1 MSKASRLARP
11 PSAGAGSKLPSPRK
25 ECPVGAAAGSG
36 RARVQTV
43 GEKLMRAGNDGGL
56 ARQKS
61 LVPAAPVP
69 GDKAQTGSQSETPS
83 PSQGDNQS
91 RNMEALPPKSRIS
104 PPKASAHQHG
114 SVQKQTKSNLK
125 VTSPEDAEHVSRRQA
140 SPNGTPPSRGDP
152 KASRTVPRRHTVGG
166 ARSSREILAMQ
177 PSDMDKKREAF
188 LEHLKQK
195 YPHHASAI
203 MGHQERLREQS
214 RSPKHGPSP
223 QPSVVDQLDHLSLAS
238 LESLDTMSEADA
250 PTAFTRGSRVRASL
264 PVVRSTNQTKD
275 RSLGVLYLQY
285 GEETKQIRMPN
296 EITSADTVRAL
307 FVSAFP
313 QQLTMKMLES
323 PSVAVYVKDDMRN
336 VYYELSDVRNIT
348 DHSCLKVYHKD
359 PAQAFSHG
367 PRPTNGDA
375 RMNREMMYAS
385 RDGQHPLRQPP
396 MGPPPHHPMQGSLS
410 PPTPHSMPPSPS
422 RIPFGPRQGS
432 IPSSATIPRDRLSNA
447 NPPARSISPCPSA
460 ILERRDVKPDEDMGG
475 KSHTLTRGNEGLY
488 ADPYLLQEGRMSLA
502 SSHGAHPAPGLDGPD
517 HGLGGYHRASIRSTG
532 SYSGPSPTDS
542 MDHPSLYRQKSR
554 NSQLP
559 TLGSK
564 TPPPSPHR
572 MTEVRM
578 IDIHGGPPHS
588 GPPHGGPPHGGPP
601 HGGPP
606 HGGPP
611 HGGPLHGGPPHG
623 GSPHGGSPHGGP
635 PHGGPP
641 HGGPPH
647 GGPPHGGSPHGGPPH
662 GGPPHGGPPH
672 GGPPHG
678 GPPHGGPPH
687 GGPPHGGPPHGG
699 PPHGGPPHGG
709 PPHGVPL
716 ERCSP
721 VRQSFR
727 KEEVAGAKTRNNL
740 ASPVVSDLQG
750 PLQGPNPAANDP
762 QTRERMKAMEQQ
774 IASLTGLVQ
783 HALLKGPNTSGT
795 KEPLSERPSK
805 TSSPAHSVNSA
816 GGSPVLAPKS
826 SAGPSERASA
836 PLQVNLLQFRKSVSD
851 LRLQLQQMRQ
861 LQLQNQEALRVQLKR
876 AEQEISVKLAEALR
890 RMEDPVQ
897 RQRALVEE
905 DRHKYLG
912 LEEQVLSQLGEL
924 EQYVDSLK
932 KDSVGPHRA
941 VTLKDVEEGAVTL
954 RKVGES
960 LAGLKG
966 EFPALQT
973 RMRAVL
979 RVEVEAVKFLKEEPH
994 KLDSMLKRVK
1004 GLTETLSG
1012 LRRCATEGLQKGS
1025 DVSAS
1030 ASLKAAPVD
1039 GGPAAAVAESPVD
1052 APPASAQPGSAA
1064 LPEPQSSSIR
1074 SEVMPPSPVVIHHV
1088 QSSPVHMQQS
1098 QQSAA
1103 LMAQPS
1109 PPLTP
1114 SPTHVPS
1121 PNPGQSQS
1129 QSQSQGRDSPKGAS
1143 SDPPSP
1149 ARHKKAH
1156 ANGVNNGNGSA
1167 NQDLIIEELQ
1177 SSQGKSKNRAM
1188 SIEAA
1193 EKEWEERRQ
1202 NMGHYDGKEFEKI
1215 LQEAQANMMKGI
1227 PSLDMD
1233 ENPAAPPGATG
1244 DQTDTHNPV
1253 ESPSEPDA
1261 SSEKPAKPGPEK
1273 PPKPV
1278 LEKPAKPTLERPSKA
1293 GAERPSTTKPASTDK
1308 VTKLGSEKASKSPP
1322 PPPPRKTYSSSSS
1335 GMTTT
1340 RSGEVVYTSR
1350 KESVS
1355 AQEGEEEATPPAPQP
1370 KPAKVPPEVKP
1381 KSASPPPITASVIQ
1395 DEEDEGDKI
1404 MAELQVFQK
1413 CTVKDV
1419 GVKNLVEPTTRI
1431 EPQIRELRP
1440 GALLPLK
1447 EKKQSSEPS
1456 REDKDPDTD
1465 ENGNTTVRQS
1475 PGVIYYVTGQISK
1488 ELPPPSG
1495 TEDTN
1500 ERREPT
1506 LPPSQVSNVN
1516 ANDNSPSQQQRPLS
1530 KPPVS
1535 PPPVSPPPVS
1545 PPPISP
1551 KPVGLNSF
1559 KLPKKQ
1565 VKRSVSLKTSTEV
1578 EKGNILNQINSEK
1591 KLKASVIQEHI
1602 SSSKSIIPEPV
1613 ATTTISALRGEPKS
1627 GAIFPEKAH
1636 NESSNQPGDTCEGGD
1651 EEASLSPDLPGEEAP
1666 PPPDN
1671 IAFMI
1676 TNTKVQAL
1684 SSGEYQELV
1693 NAKKGSVQT
1702 VTVGEAGTR
1711 SNATGDSAT
1720 DPSSPQDNGFNK
1732 KPVIIIFDEP
1742 MDIRSAYK
1750 RLSTIFECEEEL
1762 ERMLAEERIDEESE
1776 ESDTE
1781 RSGGLQV
1788 KVGGLEGG
1796 DDTATKVCGGL
1807 SSSQAASD
1815 RSSLSSSSSSSISEV
1830 TEGGVN
1836 TASTA
1841 GTKQDGKKKFKFKFP
1856 KKQLAALSQA
1866 IRTGTKSGKKTL
1878 QVVVYEDEEESD
1890 GTIRQHKEAKRFEI
1904 RSKASADNPKAPGS
1918 AQVKRD
1924 NSESICRTDE
1934 IRKST
1939 YKTLDS
1945 LEQTIKQLET
1955 TISEMGPCS
1964 AEEPVC
1970 TEEPKFGN
1978 RSSSEGV
1985 GLKRSSSL
1993 PTSKGPKV
2001 PLPSKSSLRK
2011 KTKPQLLPRPV
2022 LIPTTTTTSA
2032 TALSAPSTVQQNAS
2046 VASPTSRM
2054 PVPLSAKSR
2063 QSSGTT
2069 DKAGK
2074 QQKLQDAQ
2082 RQFRQANGSAKR
2094 VGGDHKATS
2103 PTVPASKIPAFYPSS
2118 TKGSSQSAPNSD
2130 ATNPINPSSS
2140 SSSSSSTPTPTPTT
2154 TKSSLSSPHP
2164 PRSGSVS
2171 SSHIPSL
2178 SNGSLKPPAPSQH
2191 TGKTLSFS
2199 SQTQNGRAHS
2209 SSSSSSSSF
2218 SSSSSS
2224 SSSPS
2229 PLSPT
2234 PLGPGGKSIR
2244 TIHTP
2249 SFTSYRPH
2257 NGGGGGKSCIPTATA
2272 SKDTA

>member
-11 PSAGAGSKLPSPRK
+11 PSAAAGSKLPSPRK
-25 ECPVGAAAGSG
+25 ECPGTGAAAG
-36 RARVQTV
+36 RARGLSV
-43 GEKLMRAGNDGGL
+43 GEKLMRAGSDGIL
-56 ARQKS
+56 NRQKS
-61 LVPAAPVP
+61 LTAAVPP
-69 GDKAQTGSQSETPS
+69 DKAQSETQAETQAPSQSPGEKG
-83 PSQGDNQS
+83 QNVE
-91 RNMEALPPKSRIS
+91 MVPPKSRIS
-104 PPKASAHQHG
+104 PPKALSHQQG

-125 VTSPEDAEHVSRRQA
+125 VTSPEDSEHVSRRQA
-140 SPNGTPPSRGDP
+140 SPNGTAASRGDA
-152 KASRTVPRRHTVGG
+152 KGSRTVPRRHTLGG
-166 ARSSREILAMQ
+166 ARGSREILAMQ

-214 RSPKHGPSP
+214 LQGMLSSLHSELDIQRYLMRIQLPHRSRSPKHGPSP
-223 QPSVVDQLDHLSLAS
+223 QPSVGDQVDHLSLAS
-238 LESLDTMSEADA
+238 LDSLDAMSEADA

-285 GEETKQIRMPN
+285 GDETKQIRMPN
-296 EITSADTVRAL
+296 EITSIDTIRAL

-336 VYYELSDVRNIT
+336 MYYELADVRNIT

-367 PRPTNGDA
+367 PRPANGDA
-375 RMNREMMYAS
+375 RMHSEMAHAG
-385 RDGQHPLRQPP
+385 RDGQHPLRHPP
-396 MGPPPHHPMQGSLS
+396 MGPPPHHPMQGAL
-410 PPTPHSMPPSPS
+410 PPSPHSMPPSPS

-432 IPSSATIPRDRLSNA
+432 IPGSATIPRDRLSNA

-460 ILERRDVKPDEDMGG
+460 ILERRDVKPDEDITG
-475 KSHTLTRGNEGLY
+475 KSHSLARGNEGLY
-488 ADPYLLQEGRMSLA
+488 ADPYLLQEGRMSMA
-502 SSHGAHPAPGLDGPD
+502 TAHVSHPNPGLDGPE
-517 HGLGGYHRASIRSTG
+517 HGMGGFHRASIRSTS
-532 SYSGPSPTDS
+532 SYSGPSPTDT

-578 IDIHGGPPHS
+578 IDIHGGPPH
-588 GPPHGGPPHGGPP
+588 
-601 HGGPP
+601 
-606 HGGPP
+606 
-611 HGGPLHGGPPHG
+611 
-623 GSPHGGSPHGGP
+623 
-635 PHGGPP
+635 
-641 HGGPPH
+641 
-647 GGPPHGGSPHGGPPH
+647 
-662 GGPPHGGPPH
+662 
-672 GGPPHG
+672 
-678 GPPHGGPPH
+678 
-687 GGPPHGGPPHGG
+687 GGPPHGG

-709 PPHGVPL
+709 PPHGVPPHSVSL
-716 ERCSP
+716 HGVPIERSSP

-727 KEEVAGAKTRNNL
+727 KEEVAGTKPRNNMG
-740 ASPVVSDLQG
+740 SPVVSDLQG
-750 PLQGPNPAANDP
+750 HLQGPIPAANEH
-762 QTRERMKAMEQQ
+762 QTRER
-774 IASLTGLVQ
+774 
-783 HALLKGPNTSGT
+783 P
-795 KEPLSERPSK
+795 PK
-805 TSSPAHSVNSA
+805 TASPAHSAHSA

-826 SAGPSERASA
+826 TAA
-836 PLQVNLLQFRKSVSD
+836 PLDKSSVPLKVNLLQFRKNVSD
-851 LRLQLQQMRQ
+851 LRMQLHQMRQ
-861 LQLQNQEALRVQLKR
+861 LQLQNQDALRVQLKR
-876 AEQEISVKLAEALR
+876 AEQEISIKLAEAMR
-890 RMEDPVQ
+890 RLEDPVQ

-912 LEEQVLSQLGEL
+912 LEERVLTQLGDL
-924 EQYVDSLK
+924 EQYVGSLQ
-932 KDSVGPHRA
+932 KDSATTHRV

-966 EFPALQT
+966 EFPTLQT
-973 RMRAVL
+973 RMRSVL

-1004 GLTETLSG
+1004 SLTDTLSS
-1012 LRRCATEGLQKGS
+1012 LRRCATEFSQKGLDPS
-1025 DVSAS
+1025 TNVSVDNSPAAEAS
-1030 ASLKAAPVD
+1030 A
-1039 GGPAAAVAESPVD
+1039 E
-1052 APPASAQPGSAA
+1052 APPASTSAP
-1064 LPEPQSSSIR
+1064 LEPQSSTIK
-1074 SEVMPPSPVVIHHV
+1074 SEVMPSSPVVIHHV

-1103 LMAQPS
+1103 LTAQPS

-1114 SPTHVPS
+1114 SPTHTSS
-1121 PNPGQSQS
+1121 PNLSKG
-1129 QSQSQGRDSPKGAS
+1129 QGRESPKGAV

-1149 ARHKKAH
+1149 ARHKKTH
-1156 ANGVNNGNGSA
+1156 GNPVNNGNGTA
-1167 NQDLIIEELQ
+1167 KQDLVIEELQ
-1177 SSQGKSKNRAM
+1177 NNQDKSKSRAL

-1193 EKEWEERRQ
+1193 EKEWEEKRQ
-1202 NMGHYDGKEFEKI
+1202 NMGHYDGREFEKI

-1227 PSLDMD
+1227 PSLEVE
-1233 ENPAAPPGATG
+1233 ENPALPAAAIVEEE
-1244 DQTDTHNPV
+1244 DIHNPV
-1253 ESPSEPDA
+1253 ESASEPQPEPQSDKPA
-1261 SSEKPAKPGPEK
+1261 KKGPERLPKPLMEKPAKP
-1273 PPKPV
+1273 
-1278 LEKPAKPTLERPSKA
+1278 ALERPSKTA
-1293 GAERPSTTKPASTDK
+1293 IKSAATDGLTKH
-1308 VTKLGSEKASKSPP
+1308 GSEKSSKSPPP
-1322 PPPPRKTYSSSSS
+1322 PPPPRKTYPSSSS

-1355 AQEGEEEATPPAPQP
+1355 AQEDEEEAPPPSPQP
-1370 KPAKVPPEVKP
+1370 KPTKVAPETKP
-1381 KSASPPPITASVIQ
+1381 KPATPPPVTASVTRE
-1395 DEEDEGDKI
+1395 EEDEGDKI

-1413 CTVKDV
+1413 CTIKDV
-1419 GVKNLVEPTTRI
+1419 GLKNLVEPPTRI

-1447 EKKQSSEPS
+1447 ERKQSSEPS
-1456 REDKDPDTD
+1456 REDNDPDTD

-1475 PGVIYYVTGQISK
+1475 PGVIYYVTGQIPK
-1488 ELPPPSG
+1488 DHPAHSG
-1495 TEDTN
+1495 MEDTP
-1500 ERREPT
+1500 EHREPT
-1506 LPPSQVSNVN
+1506 QPPTQVSNVN
-1516 ANDNSPSQQQRPLS
+1516 ANDNSPSQQQQQQQQQQPPLS
-1530 KPPVS
+1530 PPPKS
-1535 PPPVSPPPVS
+1535 PPPVT

-1551 KPVGLNSF
+1551 KPVGLNGF
-1559 KLPKKQ
+1559 KLPRKQ
-1565 VKRSVSLKTSTEV
+1565 VKRSESLKTSAEMQ
-1578 EKGNILNQINSEK
+1578 KGKILNKKNSEK
-1591 KLKASVIQEHI
+1591 KNKTIQENV
-1602 SSSKSIIPEPV
+1602 SSNNNVIPELVETPINSAVKEAPKPFV
-1613 ATTTISALRGEPKS
+1613 APPKT
-1627 GAIFPEKAH
+1627 
-1636 NESSNQPGDTCEGGD
+1636 SSEDSDPPKGNFEDGD
-1651 EEASLSPDLPGEEAP
+1651 EGASLSPDIPAEEPP

-1684 SSGEYQELV
+1684 SCGEYQELV

-1702 VTVGEAGTR
+1702 VTVG
-1711 SNATGDSAT
+1711 SAT
-1720 DPSSPQDNGFNK
+1720 NRGNTTVDSTAPQDNGFNK

-1750 RLSTIFECEEEL
+1750 RLSTIFECEEEMD
-1762 ERMLAEERIDEESE
+1762 RMLAQECIEEESE

-1781 RSGGLQV
+1781 RSGGLPV
-1788 KVGGLEGG
+1788 KAGGVEMVDGKKDSCSQG
-1796 DDTATKVCGGL
+1796 TAD
-1807 SSSQAASD
+1807 QAS
-1815 RSSLSSSSSSSISEV
+1815 RSSSSSSLVSEL
-1830 TEGGVN
+1830 TDSGGN
-1836 TASTA
+1836 LESNGDA
-1841 GTKQDGKKKFKFKFP
+1841 KQDGKKKFKFKFP
-1856 KKQLAALSQA
+1856 KKQLAALTQA

-1904 RSKASADNPKAPGS
+1904 SRSKSLADTPQK
-1918 AQVKRD
+1918 KRQ
-1924 NSESICRTDE
+1924 NSDTLCRTDE
-1934 IRKST
+1934 IRKNT

-1955 TISEMGPCS
+1955 TISEMGPRS
-1964 AEEPVC
+1964 PDETVGMEEA
-1970 TEEPKFGN
+1970 KAGN
-1978 RSSSEGV
+1978 GKSSEGG

-1993 PTSKGPKV
+1993 PTSRGPGPKV
-2001 PLPSKSSLRK
+2001 PSKNSFK

-2022 LIPTTTTTSA
+2022 VIPSTNTTNTTTTVPSV
-2032 TALSAPSTVQQNAS
+2032 PSTVQQNTS

-2054 PVPLSAKSR
+2054 PVPLSTKSR
-2063 QSSGTT
+2063 QSPGTT

-2094 VGGDHKATS
+2094 VGGDHKTTS
-2103 PTVPASKIPAFYPSS
+2103 PTIPISKIPAFYPSS
-2118 TKGSSQSAPNSD
+2118 TKSSSQSAQNSD

-2140 SSSSSSTPTPTPTT
+2140 SSSSSV
-2154 TKSSLSSPHP
+2154 TKSSILSSHT
-2164 PRSGSVS
+2164 PRSGSLP

-2178 SNGSLKPPAPSQH
+2178 SNGSLKLPTPSQH
-2191 TGKTLSFS
+2191 TGKALSFS
-2199 SQTQNGRAHS
+2199 SQTQNGRVHS
-2209 SSSSSSSSF
+2209 SSSSSFS

-2249 SFTSYRPH
+2249 SFTSYRSH
-2257 NGGGGGKSCIPTATA
+2257 NGSNGKSCIPTATA
-2272 SKDTA
+2272 AKDTT

>member
-11 PSAGAGSKLPSPRK
+11 PSAGAGSKLPSQRK
-25 ECPVGAAAGSG
+25 ECPGTGAVPG
-36 RARVQTV
+36 RARVLSV
-43 GEKLMRAGNDGGL
+43 GEKLMRAGSDGIL
-56 ARQKS
+56 NRQKS
-61 LVPAAPVP
+61 LTAAAMPQ
-69 GDKAQTGSQSETPS
+69 GKAQSEAQTEAQAPSQS
-83 PSQGDNQS
+83 QGEKGQ
-91 RNMEALPPKSRIS
+91 NMEMVPPKSRIS
-104 PPKASAHQHG
+104 PPKASSQQQG
-114 SVQKQTKSNLK
+114 SVHKQTKSSLK
-125 VTSPEDAEHVSRRQA
+125 VTSPEDAEHIHRRQA
-140 SPNGTPPSRGDP
+140 SPNGTPPSRGDA
-152 KASRTVPRRHTVGG
+152 KGSRTVPRRHTLGG
-166 ARSSREILAMQ
+166 ARGSREILAMQ

-214 RSPKHGPSP
+214 LQGMLASLHSELDIQRYLMKIQLPHRSRSPKHGPSP
-223 QPSVVDQLDHLSLAS
+223 QPSVGDQVDHLSLAS
-238 LESLDTMSEADA
+238 LESLDAMSEADA
-250 PTAFTRGSRVRASL
+250 PTAFTRGSRIRASL

-285 GEETKQIRMPN
+285 GDETKQIRMPN
-296 EITSADTVRAL
+296 EITSIDTIRAL

-336 VYYELSDVRNIT
+336 MYYELADVRNIT

-367 PRPTNGDA
+367 PRPANGDA
-375 RMNREMMYAS
+375 RMHSDMVHSGRE
-385 RDGQHPLRQPP
+385 GQHPLRHPA
-396 MGPPPHHPMQGSLS
+396 MGPPSHHPMQGA
-410 PPTPHSMPPSPS
+410 PPPSPHSMPPSPS

-432 IPSSATIPRDRLSNA
+432 VPGSATIPRDRLSNA

-460 ILERRDVKPDEDMGG
+460 ILERRDVKPDEDMSG
-475 KSHTLTRGNEGLY
+475 KSHSLARGNEGLY
-488 ADPYLLQEGRMSLA
+488 ADPYLLQEGRMA
-502 SSHGAHPAPGLDGPD
+502 MAAAHGPHPNPGLEHPE
-517 HGLGGYHRASIRSTG
+517 HVMGGFHRASIRSTS
-532 SYSGPSPTDS
+532 SYSGPSPTDTI
-542 MDHPSLYRQKSR
+542 DHPSLYRQKSR

-578 IDIHGGPPHS
+578 IDIHSGPPHS
-588 GPPHGGPPHGGPP
+588 
-601 HGGPP
+601 
-606 HGGPP
+606 
-611 HGGPLHGGPPHG
+611 L
-623 GSPHGGSPHGGP
+623 
-635 PHGGPP
+635 
-641 HGGPPH
+641 
-647 GGPPHGGSPHGGPPH
+647 
-662 GGPPHGGPPH
+662 
-672 GGPPHG
+672 
-678 GPPHGGPPH
+678 
-687 GGPPHGGPPHGG
+687 
-699 PPHGGPPHGG
+699 
-709 PPHGVPL
+709 PPHGVPM
-716 ERCSP
+716 ERSSP

-727 KEEVAGAKTRNNL
+727 KEEVTGAKPRNNMG
-740 ASPVVSDLQG
+740 SPVVSDLQG
-750 PLQGPNPAANDP
+750 HVQGPIPAASDH

-795 KEPLSERPSK
+795 KEPLSERPPK
-805 TSSPAHSVNSA
+805 TSSPAHSAHSS

-826 SAGPSERASA
+826 SPAPSDKSSV
-836 PLQVNLLQFRKSVSD
+836 PLKVNLLQFRKNVSD
-851 LRLQLQQMRQ
+851 LRMQLHQMRQ

-876 AEQEISVKLAEALR
+876 AEQEISIKLTEAMR
-890 RMEDPVQ
+890 RLEDPVQ
-897 RQRALVEE
+897 KQRTLVEE

-912 LEEQVLSQLGEL
+912 LEERVLSQLNDL
-924 EQYVDSLK
+924 EQYVGSLQ
-932 KDSVGPHRA
+932 KDAATAHRP

-1004 GLTETLSG
+1004 SLTDTLSS
-1012 LRRCATEGLQKGS
+1012 LRSPT
-1025 DVSAS
+1025 V
-1030 ASLKAAPVD
+1030 
-1039 GGPAAAVAESPVD
+1039 AAVAVAEAHEETPS
-1052 APPASAQPGSAA
+1052 SAQPGSTSSP
-1064 LPEPQSSSIR
+1064 LEPQSSTIK
-1074 SEVMPPSPVVIHHV
+1074 SEVMPSSPVVIHHV
-1088 QSSPVHMQQS
+1088 QSSPVHIQQS

-1103 LMAQPS
+1103 LTAQPS

-1114 SPTHVPS
+1114 SPTHFPS
-1121 PNPGQSQS
+1121 PKMSK
-1129 QSQSQGRDSPKGAS
+1129 SQGRESPKGAT

-1149 ARHKKAH
+1149 AHHKKT
-1156 ANGVNNGNGSA
+1156 ANPVNNSNGTAS
-1167 NQDLIIEELQ
+1167 QDLVIEELQ
-1177 SSQGKSKNRAM
+1177 NSKGKSRNRAV

-1215 LQEAQANMMKGI
+1215 LLEAQANMMKGI
-1227 PSLDMD
+1227 PSLEVD
-1233 ENPAAPPGATG
+1233 ENPAQPPSAVTE
-1244 DQTDTHNPV
+1244 QEHNPV
-1253 ESPSEPDA
+1253 ESPSEEPQSENLSDKSA
-1261 SSEKPAKPGPEK
+1261 KRGPEKLPKPSKEKPAI
-1273 PPKPV
+1273 
-1278 LEKPAKPTLERPSKA
+1278 PALERPTKTAS
-1293 GAERPSTTKPASTDK
+1293 KPAATESLTRQ
-1308 VTKLGSEKASKSPP
+1308 GSEKSNKSPPP

-1355 AQEGEEEATPPAPQP
+1355 AQEGEEEALPPSPQP
-1370 KPAKVPPEVKP
+1370 KITKVPPETKP
-1381 KSASPPPITASVIQ
+1381 KPATPPPVIASVTRE
-1395 DEEDEGDKI
+1395 EEDEGDKI

-1419 GVKNLVEPTTRI
+1419 GLKNLVEPNTRI

-1447 EKKQSSEPS
+1447 EKKQSTEPS
-1456 REDKDPDTD
+1456 RDDKDPDTD

-1475 PGVIYYVTGQISK
+1475 QGVIYYVTGQIAK
-1488 ELPPPSG
+1488 DQPPPSG
-1495 TEDTN
+1495 KEDTP
-1500 ERREPT
+1500 EHREP
-1506 LPPSQVSNVN
+1506 PPQPPTQVSNVN
-1516 ANDNSPSQQQRPLS
+1516 INDNSPSQQQLPSL
-1530 KPPVS
+1530 S
-1535 PPPVSPPPVS
+1535 PPPKSPTPVT

-1551 KPVGLNSF
+1551 KPVGLNGF
-1559 KLPKKQ
+1559 KLPRKQ
-1565 VKRSVSLKTSTEV
+1565 VKRSESLKTSAETQ
-1578 EKGNILNQINSEK
+1578 KGKSLSKMKSDK
-1591 KLKASVIQEHI
+1591 K
-1602 SSSKSIIPEPV
+1602 SKIIMEAA
-1613 ATTTISALRGEPKS
+1613 ATTTT
-1627 GAIFPEKAH
+1627 KAVK
-1636 NESSNQPGDTCEGGD
+1636 
-1651 EEASLSPDLPGEEAP
+1651 EASQHFVATHQKTSNEDRNPSKTTFEDSDDGAGLSPDLPGEEAP

-1684 SSGEYQELV
+1684 SCGEYQELV
-1693 NAKKGSVQT
+1693 NAKKGNDCLQT
-1702 VTVGEAGTR
+1702 VTVG
-1711 SNATGDSAT
+1711 SAT
-1720 DPSSPQDNGFNK
+1720 HRGDATADPTAPQDNGFNK

-1762 ERMLAEERIDEESE
+1762 DRMLAEERIDEESE
-1776 ESDTE
+1776 ESDSD

-1788 KVGGLEGG
+1788 KARVADAVDGKKVSGSQSAG
-1796 DDTATKVCGGL
+1796 DHA
-1807 SSSQAASD
+1807 
-1815 RSSLSSSSSSSISEV
+1815 SLSSSSSSSISEL
-1830 TEGGVN
+1830 TDSGVN
-1836 TASTA
+1836 GDA
-1841 GTKQDGKKKFKFKFP
+1841 KLDGKKRFKFKFP
-1856 KKQLAALSQA
+1856 KKQLAALTQA

-1890 GTIRQHKEAKRFEI
+1890 GTIKQHKEAKRFEI
-1904 RSKASADNPKAPGS
+1904 TRSKSVADAPKGTGTGALKRHNS
-1918 AQVKRD
+1918 DAQ
-1924 NSESICRTDE
+1924 CRTNE
-1934 IRKST
+1934 IRNST

-1964 AEEPVC
+1964 PEEPVIADK
-1970 TEEPKFGN
+1970 EKAENGQ
-1978 RSSSEGV
+1978 SSEGV

-1993 PTSKGPKV
+1993 PTSRGSGPKV
-2001 PLPSKSSLRK
+2001 SNKSSLQK
-2011 KTKPQLLPRPV
+2011 KSKPQLLPRPV
-2022 LIPTTTTTSA
+2022 AIPTTTNTATTTTVPSV
-2032 TALSAPSTVQQNAS
+2032 SSTVPQNTS

-2063 QSSGTT
+2063 QSPGTT

-2094 VGGDHKATS
+2094 VGGDHKTTS
-2103 PTVPASKIPAFYPSS
+2103 PAIPISKIPAFYPSA

-2130 ATNPINPSSS
+2130 ATNPINQSSSPSSS
-2140 SSSSSSTPTPTPTT
+2140 SSSSSL
-2154 TKSSLSSPHP
+2154 TKPSILSSHAPRSSSLP
-2164 PRSGSVS
+2164 

-2178 SNGSLKPPAPSQH
+2178 SNGSLKIPTPSQH
-2191 TGKTLSFS
+2191 TGKALSFS
-2199 SQTQNGRAHS
+2199 SQTQNGRVHS
-2209 SSSSSSSSF
+2209 SSSFS

-2234 PLGPGGKSIR
+2234 PVGPGGKSIR

-2249 SFTSYRPH
+2249 SFTSYRSH
-2257 NGGGGGKSCIPTATA
+2257 NGSNGKSCIPTATA
-2272 SKDTA
+2272 AKDST

>member
-1 MSKASRLARP
+1 MYIAMEEEITDEDKDCSL
-11 PSAGAGSKLPSPRK
+11 GK
-25 ECPVGAAAGSG
+25 E
-36 RARVQTV
+36 Q
-43 GEKLMRAGNDGGL
+43 N
-56 ARQKS
+56 
-61 LVPAAPVP
+61 
-69 GDKAQTGSQSETPS
+69 
-83 PSQGDNQS
+83 
-91 RNMEALPPKSRIS
+91 
-104 PPKASAHQHG
+104 
-114 SVQKQTKSNLK
+114 KSNLK
-125 VTSPEDAEHVSRRQA
+125 LTCPEDAEHVSRRQA
-140 SPNGTPPSRGDP
+140 SPNGTPPSRGDA
-152 KASRTVPRRHTVGG
+152 KGSRTVPRRHTLGG

-214 RSPKHGPSP
+214 RSPKHGPSS
-223 QPSVVDQLDHLSLAS
+223 QPSVADQVDHISLAS
-238 LESLDTMSEADA
+238 LESLDAMSEADA

-285 GEETKQIRMPN
+285 GDETKQIRMPN
-296 EITSADTVRAL
+296 EITSIDTIRAL

-336 VYYELSDVRNIT
+336 MYYELTDVRNIT

-359 PAQAFSHG
+359 PAQAFNHG
-367 PRPTNGDA
+367 PRPANGDA
-375 RMNREMMYAS
+375 RIHS
-385 RDGQHPLRQPP
+385 DGQHPLRQPP
-396 MGPPPHHPMQGSLS
+396 MGPPTHHPMQGAL

-432 IPSSATIPRDRLSNA
+432 IPGSATIPRDRLSTV
-447 NPPARSISPCPSA
+447 NPPAHSISPCPSA
-460 ILERRDVKPDEDMGG
+460 ILERRDVKPDEDIGG

-488 ADPYLLQEGRMSLA
+488 ADPYLLQEGRMSMATAHGSHA
-502 SSHGAHPAPGLDGPD
+502 SPGLDGPE
-517 HGLGGYHRASIRSTG
+517 HGLGGFHRASIRSTS
-532 SYSGPSPTDS
+532 SYSGPSPTDT

-572 MTEVRM
+572 MAEVRM
-578 IDIHGGPPHS
+578 IDIHGGPPH
-588 GPPHGGPPHGGPP
+588 GVPT
-601 HGGPP
+601 
-606 HGGPP
+606 
-611 HGGPLHGGPPHG
+611 
-623 GSPHGGSPHGGP
+623 
-635 PHGGPP
+635 
-641 HGGPPH
+641 
-647 GGPPHGGSPHGGPPH
+647 
-662 GGPPHGGPPH
+662 
-672 GGPPHG
+672 
-678 GPPHGGPPH
+678 
-687 GGPPHGGPPHGG
+687 
-699 PPHGGPPHGG
+699 
-709 PPHGVPL
+709 HGVPM
-716 ERCSP
+716 ERGSP

-727 KEEVAGAKTRNNL
+727 KEEVTGAKPRNNMG
-740 ASPVVSDLQG
+740 SPVVSDLPG
-750 PLQGPNPAANDP
+750 HLQGPIPPASDH

-795 KEPLSERPSK
+795 KEPLSERPPKS
-805 TSSPAHSVNSA
+805 SSPAHSAHSS

-826 SAGPSERASA
+826 SAAPSDKGSV
-836 PLQVNLLQFRKSVSD
+836 PLKVNLLQFRKNVSD
-851 LRLQLQQMRQ
+851 LRMQLHQMRQ

-876 AEQEISVKLAEALR
+876 AEQEISVKLAETMR
-890 RMEDPVQ
+890 RIEDPVQ
-897 RQRALVEE
+897 RQRVLVEE

-912 LEEQVLSQLGEL
+912 LEECVLTQLSEL
-924 EQYVDSLK
+924 EQYVGSLQ
-932 KDSVGPHRA
+932 KDSAATHRV

-1004 GLTETLSG
+1004 SLTDTLSS
-1012 LRRCATEGLQKGS
+1012 LRRHATEGSQKGT
-1025 DVSAS
+1025 DAS
-1030 ASLKAAPVD
+1030 GNIPVD
-1039 GGPAAAVAESPVD
+1039 NIPSAAASEALAE
-1052 APPASAQPGSAA
+1052 APPAPVQPSSTSAPLELQNST
-1064 LPEPQSSSIR
+1064 IR
-1074 SEVMPPSPVVIHHV
+1074 SEVMPSSPVVIHHV

-1103 LMAQPS
+1103 LTAQPS

-1114 SPTHVPS
+1114 SPTQAPS
-1121 PNPGQSQS
+1121 PNPSK
-1129 QSQSQGRDSPKGAS
+1129 SQGRESPKGAS

-1149 ARHKKAH
+1149 TRHKKTH
-1156 ANGVNNGNGSA
+1156 GNPVNNGN
-1167 NQDLIIEELQ
+1167 QDLVIEELQ
-1177 SSQGKSKNRAM
+1177 SSQDKSKNRAI

-1202 NMGHYDGKEFEKI
+1202 NMGHYNGKEFEKI

-1227 PSLDMD
+1227 PSLEIE
-1233 ENPAAPPGATG
+1233 ENPALSPDASGEQA
-1244 DQTDTHNPV
+1244 DIHNLV
-1253 ESPSEPDA
+1253 ESSSEPQSEPD
-1261 SSEKPAKPGPEK
+1261 SDKPAKKGLEKIGKPVMEK
-1273 PPKPV
+1273 PVKPG
-1278 LEKPAKPTLERPSKA
+1278 LERPSKTA
-1293 GAERPSTTKPASTDK
+1293 TKPGPTDSFIK
-1308 VTKLGSEKASKSPP
+1308 QGSEKANKSPP
-1322 PPPPRKTYSSSSS
+1322 PPPPRKTYPSSSS

-1350 KESVS
+1350 KEFVS
-1355 AQEGEEEATPPAPQP
+1355 AQEGEEEDPPPTPQP
-1370 KPAKVPPEVKP
+1370 KPTKIPPESKAKP
-1381 KSASPPPITASVIQ
+1381 ATPPPVAGSVARE
-1395 DEEDEGDKI
+1395 EEDEGDKI

-1419 GVKNLVEPTTRI
+1419 GVKNVVDPTTRI

-1440 GALLPLK
+1440 GALLPPK
-1447 EKKQSSEPS
+1447 DKKQSSEPS
-1456 REDKDPDTD
+1456 REDKDPATD

-1475 PGVIYYVTGQISK
+1475 QGVIYYVTGQIPK
-1488 ELPPPSG
+1488 DHPPPSG
-1495 TEDTN
+1495 MEETPEHQ
-1500 ERREPT
+1500 EPT
-1506 LPPSQVSNVN
+1506 QPPTQVSNVN
-1516 ANDNSPSQQQRPLS
+1516 VNDNSPSQEQQQQQQQEQQQQQPQ
-1530 KPPVS
+1530 S
-1535 PPPVSPPPVS
+1535 PPPKSPPPLT

-1551 KPVGLNSF
+1551 KPVGLNGL

-1565 VKRSVSLKTSTEV
+1565 VKRSESLKTRAEM
-1578 EKGNILNQINSEK
+1578 EKGKILNKINTEK
-1591 KLKASVIQEHI
+1591 KSITVQEHVLSSKNIIPARMETTTTSTIRQAPKSSVAPTKKAPHENSDPLKANC
-1602 SSSKSIIPEPV
+1602 
-1613 ATTTISALRGEPKS
+1613 A
-1627 GAIFPEKAH
+1627 
-1636 NESSNQPGDTCEGGD
+1636 DDDEG
-1651 EEASLSPDLPGEEAP
+1651 ASLSPDLPGEEAP
-1666 PPPDN
+1666 PPPEN

-1684 SSGEYQELV
+1684 SCGEYQELV

-1702 VTVGEAGTR
+1702 VTVGGAASRGNTK
-1711 SNATGDSAT
+1711 A
-1720 DPSSPQDNGFNK
+1720 DPTVPQDNGFNK

-1762 ERMLAEERIDEESE
+1762 ERMLAEEHIEEESE

-1781 RSGGLQV
+1781 RNGGLQV
-1788 KVGGLEGG
+1788 KAERTEMV
-1796 DDTATKVCGGL
+1796 DDKKV
-1807 SSSQAASD
+1807 SSSQGTADHA
-1815 RSSLSSSSSSSISEV
+1815 SLSSSSSSSISEL
-1830 TEGGVN
+1830 TDSGINLESNGD
-1836 TASTA
+1836 A
-1841 GTKQDGKKKFKFKFP
+1841 KQDSKKKFKFKFP
-1856 KKQLAALSQA
+1856 KKQLAALTQA

-1904 RSKASADNPKAPGS
+1904 VRSKSLADTPKATSS
-1918 AQVKRD
+1918 AVLKKQ
-1924 NSESICRTDE
+1924 NSDSHCRTDE
-1934 IRKST
+1934 IRKNT

-1955 TISEMGPCS
+1955 TISEMGPRS
-1964 AEEPVC
+1964 PEEPVSI
-1970 TEEPKFGN
+1970 EEAKAGN
-1978 RSSSEGV
+1978 GKSSEGV

-1993 PTSKGPKV
+1993 PISRGSGPKV
-2001 PLPSKSSLRK
+2001 PGKNSLQK

-2022 LIPTTTTTSA
+2022 VIPTTTTTITS
-2032 TALSAPSTVQQNAS
+2032 TTTVPSAPSTVQQNTS

-2063 QSSGTT
+2063 QSPGTT

-2094 VGGDHKATS
+2094 VGGDHKTTS
-2103 PTVPASKIPAFYPSS
+2103 PTIPISKIPAFYPSS
-2118 TKGSSQSAPNSD
+2118 TKGSSQSAQNSD

-2140 SSSSSSTPTPTPTT
+2140 SL
-2154 TKSSLSSPHP
+2154 TKSSILSSHS
-2164 PRSGSVS
+2164 PRSSS
-2171 SSHIPSL
+2171 LPSSHIPSF
-2178 SNGSLKPPAPSQH
+2178 SNGSVKLPTPSQH
-2191 TGKTLSFS
+2191 TGKALSFS
-2199 SQTQNGRAHS
+2199 SQTQNGRAH
-2209 SSSSSSSSF
+2209 SSSSSSF

-2249 SFTSYRPH
+2249 SFTSYRSH
-2257 NGGGGGKSCIPTATA
+2257 NGSSGKSCIPTATA
-2272 SKDTA
+2272 AKDTT

>member
-1 MSKASRLARP
+1 MEEEIADEDKDCSL
-11 PSAGAGSKLPSPRK
+11 
-25 ECPVGAAAGSG
+25 
-36 RARVQTV
+36 
-43 GEKLMRAGNDGGL
+43 GE
-56 ARQKS
+56 
-61 LVPAAPVP
+61 
-69 GDKAQTGSQSETPS
+69 E
-83 PSQGDNQS
+83 
-91 RNMEALPPKSRIS
+91 
-104 PPKASAHQHG
+104 H
-114 SVQKQTKSNLK
+114 TKSNLK
-125 VTSPEDAEHVSRRQA
+125 VTSPEDGEHISRRQA
-140 SPNGTPPSRGDP
+140 SPNGTAHPRGDA
-152 KASRTVPRRHTVGG
+152 KGSRTVPRRHTLGG
-166 ARSSREILAMQ
+166 ARGSREILAMQ

-214 RSPKHGPSP
+214 LQGLLSSLHSELDIQRYLMKIQLPHRSRSPKHGPSP
-223 QPSVVDQLDHLSLAS
+223 QPSVGDQVDHLSLAS
-238 LESLDTMSEADA
+238 LESLDAMSEADA
-250 PTAFTRGSRVRASL
+250 PSTFTRGSRVRASL

-285 GEETKQIRMPN
+285 GDETKQIRMPN
-296 EITSADTVRAL
+296 EITSIDTIRAL

-336 VYYELSDVRNIT
+336 MYYELADVRNIT

-367 PRPTNGDA
+367 PRPANGDA
-375 RMNREMMYAS
+375 RMHSDMVHAGH
-385 RDGQHPLRQPP
+385 DGQHPLRHPP
-396 MGPPPHHPMQGSLS
+396 MGPPPHHPMQGAL
-410 PPTPHSMPPSPS
+410 PPSPHSMPPSPS

-432 IPSSATIPRDRLSNA
+432 LPGTATVPRDRLSNA

-475 KSHTLTRGNEGLY
+475 KSHSLSRGNEGLY
-488 ADPYLLQEGRMSLA
+488 ADPYLLQEGRMA
-502 SSHGAHPAPGLDGPD
+502 MAAAHGPHPNPGLDGPE
-517 HGLGGYHRASIRSTG
+517 HIMGGFHRASIRSTS
-532 SYSGPSPTDS
+532 SYTGPSPTDT

-578 IDIHGGPPHS
+578 IDIHS
-588 GPPHGGPPHGGPP
+588 GPPHGIPPHGM
-601 HGGPP
+601 
-606 HGGPP
+606 
-611 HGGPLHGGPPHG
+611 
-623 GSPHGGSPHGGP
+623 SM
-635 PHGGPP
+635 
-641 HGGPPH
+641 
-647 GGPPHGGSPHGGPPH
+647 
-662 GGPPHGGPPH
+662 
-672 GGPPHG
+672 
-678 GPPHGGPPH
+678 
-687 GGPPHGGPPHGG
+687 
-699 PPHGGPPHGG
+699 
-709 PPHGVPL
+709 
-716 ERCSP
+716 ERSSP
-721 VRQSFR
+721 VRQSYR
-727 KEEVAGAKTRNNL
+727 KEEVAGAKPRNNMGGP
-740 ASPVVSDLQG
+740 AVSDLQG
-750 PLQGPNPAANDP
+750 HLQGPVPPASDH

-783 HALLKGPNTSGT
+783 HALLKGPNTSAT
-795 KEPLSERPSK
+795 KEPQSERPPK
-805 TSSPAHSVNSA
+805 TSSPAHSAHSS
-816 GGSPVLAPKS
+816 GGSPILAPKVNAAPSDKS
-826 SAGPSERASA
+826 SSV
-836 PLQVNLLQFRKSVSD
+836 PLKVNLLQFRKNVSD
-851 LRLQLQQMRQ
+851 LRMQLHQMRQ

-876 AEQEISVKLAEALR
+876 AEQEISIKLAEAMHRL
-890 RMEDPVQ
+890 EDPVQ

-912 LEEQVLSQLGEL
+912 LEERVLTQLSEL
-924 EQYVDSLK
+924 EQYVGSLQ
-932 KDSVGPHRA
+932 KDSATTQRA

-1004 GLTETLSG
+1004 SLTDTLSS
-1012 LRRCATEGLQKGS
+1012 LRRCATEFSQKGPDPS
-1025 DVSAS
+1025 TPVSVDSSPAAASAEAS
-1030 ASLKAAPVD
+1030 ASP
-1039 GGPAAAVAESPVD
+1039 
-1052 APPASAQPGSAA
+1052 QPGSTSAP
-1064 LPEPQSSSIR
+1064 LEPQSSTIR
-1074 SEVMPPSPVVIHHV
+1074 SEVMPSSPVVIHHV
-1088 QSSPVHMQQS
+1088 QSSPVHIQQS

-1103 LMAQPS
+1103 LTAQPS

-1121 PNPGQSQS
+1121 PSLS
-1129 QSQSQGRDSPKGAS
+1129 KSQGQDSPKGAA

-1149 ARHKKAH
+1149 ARQKKTH
-1156 ANGVNNGNGSA
+1156 GNPVNNGNST
-1167 NQDLIIEELQ
+1167 NQDLVIEELQ
-1177 SSQGKSKNRAM
+1177 NSQDKTKNRAM

-1193 EKEWEERRQ
+1193 EKEWEEKRQ
-1202 NMGHYDGKEFEKI
+1202 NMGHYDGREFEKI

-1227 PSLDMD
+1227 PSLEVED
-1233 ENPAAPPGATG
+1233 NPALLPAANIVQE
-1244 DQTDTHNPV
+1244 DIHSPV
-1253 ESPSEPDA
+1253 ESEPWSEPYSD
-1261 SSEKPAKPGPEK
+1261 KPAKKVPEK
-1273 PPKPV
+1273 PPKLLMEKPSKPA
-1278 LEKPAKPTLERPSKA
+1278 LEKSSKTATKPTATDSL
-1293 GAERPSTTKPASTDK
+1293 TKQ
-1308 VTKLGSEKASKSPP
+1308 GSEKASKSPP
-1322 PPPPRKTYSSSSS
+1322 PPPPRKTYPSSSS

-1355 AQEGEEEATPPAPQP
+1355 AQEGEEEAPPSSPQP
-1370 KPAKVPPEVKP
+1370 KPNKVLPETKP
-1381 KSASPPPITASVIQ
+1381 KPSTPPPVTTPAPRE
-1395 DEEDEGDKI
+1395 EEDDGDKI

-1419 GVKNLVEPTTRI
+1419 GLKNSVEPTTRI

-1440 GALLPLK
+1440 GTLLPLK

-1456 REDKDPDTD
+1456 REEKDPDTD

-1475 PGVIYYVTGQISK
+1475 PGVIYYVTGQIPK
-1488 ELPPPSG
+1488 DHPPTSG
-1495 TEDTN
+1495 TEDT
-1500 ERREPT
+1500 EPAQ
-1506 LPPSQVSNVN
+1506 PPTQVSNVN
-1516 ANDNSPSQQQRPLS
+1516 VNENSPSQQQQQPPPL
-1530 KPPVS
+1530 S
-1535 PPPVSPPPVS
+1535 PPPKSPVT

-1551 KPVGLNSF
+1551 KPVGLNGF
-1559 KLPKKQ
+1559 KLPRKH
-1565 VKRSVSLKTSTEV
+1565 VKRSESLKTSAEMQ
-1578 EKGNILNQINSEK
+1578 KGKILNKMNAAKRSKTIQEDVSYSKNIMPESVETTTASGVKDAPKSSQSK
-1591 KLKASVIQEHI
+1591 KSSGEDSVPPKASFDD
-1602 SSSKSIIPEPV
+1602 S
-1613 ATTTISALRGEPKS
+1613 
-1627 GAIFPEKAH
+1627 
-1636 NESSNQPGDTCEGGD
+1636 DEG
-1651 EEASLSPDLPGEEAP
+1651 ASLSPDLPGEEAP

-1684 SSGEYQELV
+1684 SCGEYQELV

-1702 VTVGEAGTR
+1702 VTVG
-1711 SNATGDSAT
+1711 NATNRGNGMA
-1720 DPSSPQDNGFNK
+1720 DPSAPQDNGFNK

-1762 ERMLAEERIDEESE
+1762 DRMLAEERIEEEDEESD
-1776 ESDTE
+1776 SE
-1781 RSGGLQV
+1781 RRPV
-1788 KVGGLEGG
+1788 KAEGAELVDG
-1796 DDTATKVCGGL
+1796 KKV
-1807 SSSQAASD
+1807 
-1815 RSSLSSSSSSSISEV
+1815 SSSSSSSSLSEL
-1830 TEGGVN
+1830 TDSGGN
-1836 TASTA
+1836 LESNGDA
-1841 GTKQDGKKKFKFKFP
+1841 KQDSKKKFKFKFP
-1856 KKQLAALSQA
+1856 KKQLAALTQA

-1904 RSKASADNPKAPGS
+1904 SRSKSLADTPKGTSTAPL
-1918 AQVKRD
+1918 KRQT
-1924 NSESICRTDE
+1924 SESICRTDE
-1934 IRKST
+1934 IRKNT

-1955 TISEMGPCS
+1955 TISEMGPRS
-1964 AEEPVC
+1964 PEESVS
-1970 TEEPKFGN
+1970 TEEANAGN
-1978 RSSSEGV
+1978 GKSSGEV

-1993 PTSKGPKV
+1993 PASRGPGPKV
-2001 PLPSKSSLRK
+2001 PTKNSLLK
-2011 KTKPQLLPRPV
+2011 TTKPQLLPRPV
-2022 LIPTTTTTSA
+2022 VI
-2032 TALSAPSTVQQNAS
+2032 PSTNTSTVPSVPSTPQQNTS

-2063 QSSGTT
+2063 QSPGTT

-2094 VGGDHKATS
+2094 VGGDHKTTS
-2103 PTVPASKIPAFYPSS
+2103 PTIPISKIPAFYPSS
-2118 TKGSSQSAPNSD
+2118 TKSSSQSAQNSD

-2140 SSSSSSTPTPTPTT
+2140 SV
-2154 TKSSLSSPHP
+2154 TKSSILSSHA
-2164 PRSGSVS
+2164 PRSGSLP

-2178 SNGSLKPPAPSQH
+2178 SNGVLKLPAPTQH
-2191 TGKTLSFS
+2191 TGKALSFS
-2199 SQTQNGRAHS
+2199 SQTQNGRVHS
-2209 SSSSSSSSF
+2209 SSSSSFS

-2249 SFTSYRPH
+2249 SFTSYRSH
-2257 NGGGGGKSCIPTATA
+2257 NGNSGKSCIPTATA
-2272 SKDTA
+2272 AKDTT